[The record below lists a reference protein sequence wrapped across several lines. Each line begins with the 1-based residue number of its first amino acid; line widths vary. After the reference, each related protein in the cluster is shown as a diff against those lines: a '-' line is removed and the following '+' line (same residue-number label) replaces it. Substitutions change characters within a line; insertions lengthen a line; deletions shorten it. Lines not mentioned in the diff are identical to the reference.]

1 MGKKKAPTEPQ
12 KTDSAEKKPEANPRR
27 ALFDMFYRNGGPN
40 FGAGNAFQSAIAAG
54 YSPATAKSNCHLLA
68 CESRVRTAEAL
79 EALGCDGFSQAQ
91 KLLHLREAKTVKW
104 NPSKQLTLH
113 AGGKGKRVQKIVKGG
128 WDTFEDGDLQL
139 RAAQEINKIQ
149 GAYPDPERGGDGR
162 SVQIIFPASFA
173 GLAEEKPAGS

>member
-1 MGKKKAPTEPQ
+1 MGKKKAPKEPRS
-12 KTDSAEKKPEANPRR
+12 TEKKPETNPRR
-27 ALFDMFYRNGGPN
+27 ALFDMFYRNGGPS
-40 FGAGNAFQSAIAAG
+40 FPAGNALQSAIAAG

-68 CESRVRTAEAL
+68 RESRVHIAEAL

-104 NPSKQLTLH
+104 NPGKRLTLR
-113 AGGKGKRVQKIVKGG
+113 AGGKGKRVEKVVEGG

-139 RAAQEINKIQ
+139 RTAQEINKIQ

-173 GLAEEKPAGS
+173 NLATAKPAES